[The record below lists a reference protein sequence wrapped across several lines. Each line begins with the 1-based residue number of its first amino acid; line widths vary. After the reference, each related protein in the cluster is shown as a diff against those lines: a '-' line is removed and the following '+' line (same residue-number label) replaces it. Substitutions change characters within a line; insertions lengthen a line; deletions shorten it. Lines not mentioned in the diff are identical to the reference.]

1 MPIIQ
6 AAATYPSYAAISPN
20 PPSDDIGVSKQRAV
34 PPWMHFGTP
43 VSAMAE
49 ATTGRRAPASI
60 NIRLTMP
67 RFSLIPPETG

>member
-1 MPIIQ
+1 
-6 AAATYPSYAAISPN
+6 
-20 PPSDDIGVSKQRAV
+20 V